1 MTRAQSL
8 KQETALNSITPE
20 RAGGIMYDT
29 AALLNQQQLQGTNP
43 LLISKIYASIEAM
56 EADDNPVS
64 DITGEA
70 LKPGQIVVI
79 SSAQPD
85 EPDEGLVY
93 RFNGIVEEV
102 SSWTCVGKIGSSP
115 YLEGYQYMGKAVLTP
130 TPTDPGVP
138 TQKVFY
144 QATEPGTYTNFAG
157 IVVADGEVVN
167 LKWDGTAWSK
177 EVTGAATASVVD
189 ALRAATEIHDFQPIA
204 NTAIQTGKR
213 FDANGDIQD
222 STRLSIYNFPVVGG
236 NTYAFSGRYT
246 SIVTSV
252 YFLAWYDEDGNFISK
267 ESYKSSVAAD
277 PYTVQITRQIVTAP
291 AGAVTAK
298 MNVQTSP
305 SQVQYMEFLDA
316 PALNCQES
324 FDMAVKT
331 RDVVDSLSSTSTSR
345 PLSAN
350 RGRDLNDKIVL
361 LDGLLRQKTVT
372 LLVPDTILENTR
384 SYQGEIQSSETMDLY
399 VFNNIDPSKRYTF
412 SGKYASTVSAMLY
425 YIGYY
430 DSNDAFISYDIYHG
444 PGGSPAVKY
453 VDAPLAVPENAA
465 KIKMNV
471 SRTYRSSFDL
481 KSVVFGDYYPIE
493 EAFNRPDPLRVV
505 VNADKSFRVRFSL
518 ADNLDGILTFGYYQ
532 AYGYVRNC
540 IMMDRF
546 YTGSPDET
554 DAEILAK
561 TDYQNCRDSQSPMFT
576 ANFGPMFSNH
586 GYSTPRVNAPG
597 HGLTDAD
604 LGSEW
609 IDQSDY
615 HYTLGHIDGNWLYL
629 LPVINSTGVP
639 GHETRDWKWY
649 ASPYPTEITRN
660 VAGGETIAITS
671 SARWDYQVSALQ
683 DVRVL
688 INGVSVGAGEY
699 GCSEVELSYR
709 QIGYNPIEV
718 SAWWPS
724 PVYGGVMMTFDR
736 HFTLSGAK
744 GFLSLTSN
752 TVVNNK
758 YPFPLYHYIDVV
770 PQFPFQQGNFVPYI
784 YIPKLKKVT
793 ADIDFREEFAS
804 PDGSHATVP
813 YLRNA
818 TDLVDVDDMPDRAYC
833 YLKDDLG
840 AVLFGC
846 AGGHSLV
853 RGMSAKAVRNNYI
866 DMGHQVGT
874 WNPAAGNKHYNNIL
888 LDTGEEGNMVTPSFI
903 NEFEGYMCWYVPRDG
918 IHVFYHRSK
927 DGYVVYI
934 HTSVGAEK
942 APAKLPDWMNNLG
955 VFEVVEKTEG
965 IELLT
970 NTVIDGCL
978 YFSSDTT
985 DQQYNYIVVRVK

>member
-8 KQETALNSITPE
+8 RQETALNSITPE
-20 RAGGIMYDT
+20 RAGSIMYDT

-43 LLISKIYASIEAM
+43 LLISKIYASIDAM

-70 LKPGQIVVI
+70 LRPGQIVVI

-102 SSWTCVGKIGSSP
+102 SSWTCVGKIGSDP
-115 YLEGYQYMGKAVLTP
+115 YLEGYQFMGKAVLTP

-144 QATEPGTYTNFAG
+144 QATEPGTYTNFGG

-177 EVTGAATASVVD
+177 EVTGAATASVVE

-246 SIVTSV
+246 ALVTSV
-252 YFLAWYDEDGNFISK
+252 YFLAWYDENGTFISR
-267 ESYKSSVAAD
+267 EPYRSSVAAD
-277 PYTVQITRQIVTAP
+277 PYAVQITRQIVTAP

-298 MNVQTSP
+298 MNVQVSP
-305 SQVQYMEFLDA
+305 SQVAYLEFLDA
-316 PALNCQES
+316 PALTGQDA
-324 FDMAVKT
+324 FDMTAKT
-331 RDVVDSLSSTSTSR
+331 RDVVDNLLSTAAQK

-350 RGRDLNDKIVL
+350 QGRVLNDKVSTLDNVLREKTFTL
-361 LDGLLRQKTVT
+361 LD
-372 LLVPDTILENTR
+372 PDTILENTR
-384 SYQGEIQSSETMDLY
+384 SYQGEIQPSETLDLY
-399 VFNNIDPSKRYTF
+399 VFNNIDPTKHYTF
-412 SGKYASTVSAMLY
+412 SGKYASTVSANIY
-425 YIGYY
+425 YVGYY
-430 DSNDAFISYDIYHG
+430 DENDAFLSYDIYHG
-444 PGGSPAVKY
+444 PGGGDVVEY
-453 VDAPLAVPENAA
+453 VAAPLTIPALAA

-471 SRTYRSSFDL
+471 SRSWRSSFNL
-481 KSVVFGDYYPIE
+481 KNVVFGGYYDLGT
-493 EAFNRPDPLRVV
+493 ATNRPEPLRVV
-505 VNADKSFRVRFSL
+505 VNEDKSFRVRFAL
-518 ADNLDGILTFGYYQ
+518 TDTLDGILTFNYYT

-540 IMMDRF
+540 IMMSRF
-546 YTGSPDET
+546 YTGLPSET

-609 IDQSDY
+609 IDQSNY

-629 LPVINSTGVP
+629 LPVINSTGAP

-660 VAGGETIAITS
+660 VEGGETIAITS
-671 SARWDYQVSALQ
+671 SSRWDYQVSALQ

-688 INGVSVGAGEY
+688 INGVSVEAGAYE
-699 GCSEVELSYR
+699 CSEVELSYR
-709 QIGYNPIEV
+709 QIGYNPIDV

-770 PQFPFQQGNFVPYI
+770 PQFPFQQGNFVPYV
-784 YIPKLKKVT
+784 YIPKMKKVT
-793 ADIDFREEFAS
+793 ADIDFRAEFAS
-804 PDGSHATVP
+804 PDGTQAAINYS
-813 YLRNA
+813 RNA
-818 TDLVDVDDMPDRAYC
+818 SDLVDVDDMPDRAYC
-833 YLKDDLG
+833 YLKDNG
-840 AVLFGC
+840 GNVLFGC

-853 RGMSAKAVRNNYI
+853 RGMSVKEVRNNYI
-866 DMGHQVGT
+866 ALGGNVGT
-874 WNPAAGNKHYNNIL
+874 WNPPVGNKFYNNIL
-888 LDTGEEGNMVTPSFI
+888 LTTGEEDNMVTPSFI

-934 HTSVGAEK
+934 HTSVNAEK

-955 VFEVVEKTEG
+955 VFEVVEKTAG

-985 DQQYNYIVVRVK
+985 NQQYNYLVVRVK